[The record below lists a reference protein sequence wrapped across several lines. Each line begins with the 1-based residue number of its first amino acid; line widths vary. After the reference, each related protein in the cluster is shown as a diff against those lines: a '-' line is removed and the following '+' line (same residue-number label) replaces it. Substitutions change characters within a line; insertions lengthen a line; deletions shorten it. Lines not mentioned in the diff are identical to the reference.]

1 MIDFLCVVKFHT
13 AESDRGWI
21 VAHVLEMGIALHSVI
36 IGMALGAS
44 SDAKDV
50 EALIIALSF
59 HQVRRCCSFTY
70 QYNFRF
76 LKALL

>member
-1 MIDFLCVVKFHT
+1 MIDFFVRMTFHT
-13 AESDRGWI
+13 EGSDRGWI

-44 SDAKDV
+44 SDVKDV

-70 QYNFRF
+70 QCNFRF